1 MLSSERCEMHLCHS
15 CRLRYTSYR
24 RRDFVVYQFSHCFLA
39 LVGVSDP
46 AESRL
51 DLRRPPCVPGVAP
64 AAAAAAAAPMLD
76 FFELLEPPAP
86 LAGDTGGFFPFIP
99 VPTLAGV
106 RGRPVATPAC
116 SRSTLFIADAR
127 FCSRALVKE
136 FLVALG
142 VAMGVPAWMTTP
154 SGVASSV
161 SNPSSLTRSSLG
173 VTGVAACTCG
183 WMPILA
189 RAGVSP
195 VELSTKA
202 GEFKT
207 SEFSSGTPAAG

>member
-1 MLSSERCEMHLCHS
+1 MKCICVIRVVSVTHHI
-15 CRLRYTSYR
+15 
-24 RRDFVVYQFSHCFLA
+24 VVYQFSHCFLA

-76 FFELLEPPAP
+76 FFELLEPPPP

-136 FLVALG
+136 FLVFLG

-161 SNPSSLTRSSLG
+161 SNPSSLTRSSAG
-173 VTGVAACTCG
+173 VTGVVACTCG

-189 RAGVSP
+189 SAGVSP
-195 VELSTKA
+195 VELLKA

>member
-1 MLSSERCEMHLCHS
+1 M
-15 CRLRYTSYR
+15 
-24 RRDFVVYQFSHCFLA
+24 A

-76 FFELLEPPAP
+76 FFELLEPPPP

-136 FLVALG
+136 YLVVLG
-142 VAMGVPAWMTTP
+142 VIPMGVPAWMTTP

-161 SNPSSLTRSSLG
+161 SNPSSLTRSSAG

-189 RAGVSP
+189 SAGVSP

>member
-1 MLSSERCEMHLCHS
+1 MHLCHL
-15 CRLRYTSYR
+15 CRLRHTSYR

-76 FFELLEPPAP
+76 FFELLEPPPP

-127 FCSRALVKE
+127 FCSRALVNE
-136 FLVALG
+136 FLVTLG

-161 SNPSSLTRSSLG
+161 SNPSSLTRSSAG
-173 VTGVAACTCG
+173 VTGVVACTCG

-189 RAGVSP
+189 SAGVSP
-195 VELSTKA
+195 VELLKA

>member
-1 MLSSERCEMHLCHS
+1 MFSIYSS
-15 CRLRYTSYR
+15 RLRHTSYR

-64 AAAAAAAAPMLD
+64 AAAAAAAPMLD
-76 FFELLEPPAP
+76 FFELLEPPPP

-136 FLVALG
+136 FLVVLG
-142 VAMGVPAWMTTP
+142 VIPMGVPAWMTTP

-161 SNPSSLTRSSLG
+161 SNPSSLTRSSAG

-189 RAGVSP
+189 SAGVSP
-195 VELSTKA
+195 VELSKA
-202 GEFKT
+202 GEFNT
-207 SEFSSGTPAAG
+207 SGTPAAG

>member
-1 MLSSERCEMHLCHS
+1 M
-15 CRLRYTSYR
+15 
-24 RRDFVVYQFSHCFLA
+24 A

-127 FCSRALVKE
+127 FCSRALVNE
-136 FLVALG
+136 FLVTLG

-161 SNPSSLTRSSLG
+161 SNPSSLTRSSAG
-173 VTGVAACTCG
+173 VTGVVACTCG

-189 RAGVSP
+189 SAGVSP
-195 VELSTKA
+195 VELLKA

>member
-1 MLSSERCEMHLCHS
+1 MYFMLFESSPLHNSYL
-15 CRLRYTSYR
+15 YR

-76 FFELLEPPAP
+76 FFELLEPPPP

-136 FLVALG
+136 FLVTLG
-142 VAMGVPAWMTTP
+142 VIPIGVPAWMTTP

-189 RAGVSP
+189 SAGVSP

>member
-1 MLSSERCEMHLCHS
+1 L
-15 CRLRYTSYR
+15 YR

-76 FFELLEPPAP
+76 FFELLEPPPP

-127 FCSRALVKE
+127 FCLRALVKE
-136 FLVALG
+136 FLVVLG

-161 SNPSSLTRSSLG
+161 SNPSSLTRSSAG

-189 RAGVSP
+189 SAGVSP
-195 VELSTKA
+195 VELSKA

-207 SEFSSGTPAAG
+207 SELTSGTPAAG

>member
-1 MLSSERCEMHLCHS
+1 M
-15 CRLRYTSYR
+15 YR

-76 FFELLEPPAP
+76 FFELLEPPPP

-127 FCSRALVKE
+127 FCLRALVKE
-136 FLVALG
+136 FLVVLG

-161 SNPSSLTRSSLG
+161 SNPSSLTRSSAG

-189 RAGVSP
+189 SAGVSP
-195 VELSTKA
+195 VELSKA

-207 SEFSSGTPAAG
+207 SELTSGTPAAG

>member
-1 MLSSERCEMHLCHS
+1 MKCFQLIRVVSVTFRC
-15 CRLRYTSYR
+15 TSYR

-76 FFELLEPPAP
+76 FFELLEPPPP

-127 FCSRALVKE
+127 FCSRALVDE
-136 FLVALG
+136 FLVTLG

-161 SNPSSLTRSSLG
+161 SNPSSLTRSSAG
-173 VTGVAACTCG
+173 VTGVVACG

-189 RAGVSP
+189 SAGVSP
-195 VELSTKA
+195 VELLKA